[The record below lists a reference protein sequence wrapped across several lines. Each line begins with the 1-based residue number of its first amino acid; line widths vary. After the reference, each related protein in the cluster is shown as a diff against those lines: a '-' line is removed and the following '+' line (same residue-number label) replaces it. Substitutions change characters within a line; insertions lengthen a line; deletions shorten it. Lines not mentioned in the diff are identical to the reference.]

1 MCLYVCHNHQA
12 ASTNFISNL
21 CVYIFEPFSIPKD
34 LCTNCNL
41 VWSLVMVNLVPE
53 SLSAYIPLFLV
64 FLSGLGF
71 SIQGLVIKH
80 LAEAY
85 DFHGSYELILVRG
98 MIQITVSCCFIYN
111 NKRNGEVAKLFGDS
125 PLASKMLLCRAVL
138 GFFGMS
144 FAFLSI
150 EHMPLADASVILMQ
164 SPIVAAI
171 LGYVVLGEPWRLA
184 EFTATFISMIGTVL
198 ITRPPFIFNA
208 LGVHVASDGENY
220 SSTSDAMGPLY
231 GVIAAF
237 AAGGSFVAVRVLGT
251 TAKMPWANVSLAA
264 SLGQFLLSIPFVL
277 LSGQGLLVS
286 GGTAPW
292 LLLAAGG
299 TIGTFSQIAMT
310 YGMQREKSA
319 SAAGMRS
326 SDILFAFIWE
336 ALFTNDRVTALSV
349 AGAVLVLAGV
359 MIIVIFKSS
368 TLAAE
373 KPPDVLPITA
383 ADAECSHASS
393 ADGAAGKDA
402 AGGWVYN
409 KMLEKLG
416 GIQAYQR
423 VSGDETSQ
431 TSHSGV
437 GLEMSTLAKD
447 GRFVICED
455 DDDEEEEAAAGS
467 DIGEDNLEDC
477 LDFSLPQSPATV
489 VATAEERSVIA

>member
-1 MCLYVCHNHQA
+1 MIQ
-12 ASTNFISNL
+12 TL
-21 CVYIFEPFSIPKD
+21 CPD
-34 LCTNCNL
+34 HLT
-41 VWSLVMVNLVPE
+41 
-53 SLSAYIPLFLV
+53 AYIPLFLV

-71 SIQGLVIKH
+71 SLQGLVIKH

-98 MIQITVSCCFIYN
+98 MIQITVSSCFIYN
-111 NKRNGEVAKLFGDS
+111 NRRNGEQANLFGDS
-125 PLASKMLLCRAVL
+125 PLATKMLLCRAVL

-184 EFTATFISMIGTVL
+184 EFTATFVSMIGTIL

-208 LGVHVASDGENY
+208 LGVHLASDGENY
-220 SSTSDAMGPLY
+220 NSKSDSFGALY

-264 SLGQFLLSIPFVL
+264 SMGQFFLSIPFVFF
-277 LSGQGLLVS
+277 SGQGLRM
-286 GGTAPW
+286 GGAGDMW
-292 LLLAAGG
+292 LLLVCGG

-336 ALFTNDRVTALSV
+336 ALFTNDKVTALSV
-349 AGAVLVLAGV
+349 TGAFLVLLGV
-359 MIIVIFKSS
+359 MIIVLFKSS

-373 KPPDVLPITA
+373 KPLGASPVPVPE
-383 ADAECSHASS
+383 ADAEE
-393 ADGAAGKDA
+393 DGTGTQKNSLTATDDSAAGKNDRT
-402 AGGWVYN
+402 GGWVYN
-409 KMLEKLG
+409 AVLETLAR
-416 GIQAYQR
+416 QQTYQR
-423 VSGDETSQ
+423 VSSGTDESQ
-431 TSHSGV
+431 RAGEG
-437 GLEMSTLAKD
+437 GLEMAGLPLD
-447 GRFVICED
+447 GRFVIRDEDDED
-455 DDDEEEEAAAGS
+455 DDDDVDM
-467 DIGEDNLEDC
+467 DICSIDDGASE
-477 LDFSLPQSPATV
+477 SPATV
-489 VATAEERSVIA
+489 TTVTVSETE